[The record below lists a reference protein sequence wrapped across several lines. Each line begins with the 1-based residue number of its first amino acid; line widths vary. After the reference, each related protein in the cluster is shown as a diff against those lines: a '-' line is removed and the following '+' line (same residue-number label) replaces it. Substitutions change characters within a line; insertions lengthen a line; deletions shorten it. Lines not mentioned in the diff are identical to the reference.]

1 MKIALLTEKFL
12 PDIGGLAI
20 SANRLATGL
29 VAAGHSVDVFVVT
42 TGLAPGEI
50 QVEKSFITIHRLGA
64 HKRADDTLSNWFN
77 YVVARHA
84 ESKFDFIHAYFIT
97 QAGFVATIAARFLGI
112 PSIISARGNDLDR
125 AMFDPGKAAHI
136 IYALQNASIVTANAS
151 ELVRKAQAIA
161 AREVVLVPN
170 GIDTVTFSPGQRDES
185 LVHSLGL
192 DALLILGFVGEARAK
207 KGLAP
212 MLVAF
217 RQVASQRRVAL
228 ALVGGVRGGDDKDL
242 FKVFQKQNPSLPLV
256 VIPHVPPEQLPAY
269 YRSFDLLL
277 MPSLNDGLPN
287 ALLEGMACGCAVI
300 GTPVGG
306 IGDAVHDGENGRL
319 VPPGDPDA
327 LANAINQLLDDA
339 ELRRKF
345 GQRARET
352 VVRNY
357 APEREIEMN
366 LNLYRR
372 LRAPTA

>member
-20 SANRLATGL
+20 SANRLANGL
-29 VAAGHSVDVFVVT
+29 VAQGHSVDVFVVT
-42 TGLAPGEI
+42 TALAPGET
-50 QVEKSFITIHRLGA
+50 QVEKDGITIHRLGV

-84 ESKFDFIHAYFIT
+84 ESHFDLIHAYFIT
-97 QAGFVATIAARFLGI
+97 QAGFVATMAARFLGI
-112 PSIISARGNDLDR
+112 PSIVSARGNDLDR

-136 IYALQNASIVTANAS
+136 VYALQNASVVTANAS
-151 ELVRKAQAIA
+151 ELVRKAKAIVS
-161 AREVVLVPN
+161 RDVMLIPN
-170 GIDTVTFSPGQRDES
+170 GIDTTLFAPGVRDES
-185 LVHSLGL
+185 LVHSLAFDGL
-192 DALLILGFVGEARAK
+192 PLLGFVGEARAK

-212 MLVAF
+212 MLVAY

-228 ALVGGVRGGDDKDL
+228 ALVGGVRSGDDKDL
-242 FKVFQKQNPSLPLV
+242 LKVFQKQNPSLPLV

-287 ALLEGMACGCAVI
+287 ALLEGMACGCAII

-306 IGDAVHDGENGRL
+306 IGDAIRDGENGRL
-319 VPPGDPDA
+319 VPPGDADS
-327 LANAINQLLDDA
+327 LAVAINQLLDDA
-339 ELRRKF
+339 ELRRQL
-345 GQRARET
+345 GQSARET
-352 VVRNY
+352 VVRDY

-366 LNLYRR
+366 LKLYRS
-372 LRAPTA
+372 LLAPIA